1 MPRTTQAELLARIAA
16 LEALLTSTAAPAAP
30 AASAHIGPSGK
41 PDGRTHACTLCTRM
55 FRGDGLQGG
64 KVTFAQA
71 TGGLAWH
78 LRTTHGAAG
87 F

>member
-1 MPRTTQAELLARIAA
+1 MAQSKMALEIAA
-16 LEALLTSTAAPAAP
+16 LRAEIAALKATSAPAAP

-41 PDGRTHACTLCTRM
+41 PDGRTHACGTCDRM

-64 KVTFAQA
+64 KVTFTTA

-78 LRTTHGAAG
+78 LRTAHGATG

>member
-1 MPRTTQAELLARIAA
+1 MPRTTKAELLARIAA

-30 AASAHIGPSGK
+30 VVAAHIGPSGK
-41 PDGRTHACTLCTRM
+41 PDGRSHACGMCDRAY
-55 FRGDGLQGG
+55 RGDGLQGG
-64 KVTFAQA
+64 KVAFSQA

-78 LRTTHGAAG
+78 LRTAHGAAG

>member
-1 MPRTTQAELLARIAA
+1 MPRTTTAQLIERIAA
-16 LEALLTSTAAPAAP
+16 LEALLTAQATPAAP
-30 AASAHIGPSGK
+30 VASAHIGPSGR
-41 PDGRTHACTLCTRM
+41 PDGRTHACALCTRM

-78 LRTTHGAAG
+78 LRTAHGAAG